1 MEIAKMT
8 KPLVMALMMSGCV
21 FGAETDVVGAGNQLV
36 RINSVRTETD
46 QGMQPVRDATFL
58 PDFGTGANEL
68 FFETDDWGGA
78 IRFEDLARTIQNGGN
93 QDVSIERGGSAD
105 VQRVA
110 ITSEVEPF
118 FTSIGSTRFDRRATL
133 TFVTFIEN
141 RAVEVVVELDL
152 AVGYDC

>member
-1 MEIAKMT
+1 MT
-8 KPLVMALMMSGCV
+8 KPLVMALLMSGCV

-36 RINSVRTETD
+36 RINRVQSETD
-46 QGMQPVRDATFL
+46 QGMQPLRDATFL
-58 PDFGTGANEL
+58 PDFETGANEL
-68 FFETDDWGGA
+68 LFGGEGWNGA
-78 IRFEDLARTIQNGGN
+78 IRFEDLAWTVQNGGTEN
-93 QDVSIERGGSAD
+93 LSIERDGNAE

-110 ITSEVEPF
+110 ITSDVEPF
-118 FTSIGSTRFDRRATL
+118 FSTVGTTRFDRRATL